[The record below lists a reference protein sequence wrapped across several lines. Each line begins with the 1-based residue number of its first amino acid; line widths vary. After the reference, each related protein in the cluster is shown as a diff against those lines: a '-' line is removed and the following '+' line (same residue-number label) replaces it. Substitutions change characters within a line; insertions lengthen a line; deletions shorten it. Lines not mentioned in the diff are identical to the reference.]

1 MSLWGWNM
9 RQALLMIALA
19 LAAATALAQQPIFR
33 SVMPDGRIIYG
44 DKPAP
49 GAKEAEQ
56 VSLPSNIVSPTQPG
70 EMGASPT
77 QPGKAGVSRQQALD
91 AADAEVQDAQRALDA
106 AKAALIAGQ
115 EPQKGERVGSAIHKG
130 RSTGSTRAS
139 DDYVQR
145 IQELEDAVAAAQK
158 NFDDALARR
167 NAARY

>member
-1 MSLWGWNM
+1 M
-9 RQALLMIALA
+9 RLAVLVIMIALA
-19 LAAATALAQQPIFR
+19 AETALAQQPIFR

-56 VSLPSNIVSPTQPG
+56 VRLPPSNIASPTQRSEAGVSPTQPSG
-70 EMGASPT
+70 AGASP
-77 QPGKAGVSRQQALD
+77 RQQALD

-106 AKAALIAGQ
+106 AKTALEAGR
-115 EPQKGERVGSAIHKG
+115 EPQEGERAGTTITKG

-139 DDYVQR
+139 DTYVQR
-145 IQELEDAVAAAQK
+145 IEALEDAVAAAQK
-158 NFDDALARR
+158 NLDDALARR

>member
-1 MSLWGWNM
+1 M
-9 RQALLMIALA
+9 RQAVLVITLA

-56 VSLPSNIVSPTQPG
+56 VSLPSNVVSPTRPG
-70 EMGASPT
+70 EAGASPT
-77 QPGKAGVSRQQALD
+77 QPVEAGASPQRQALD

-106 AKAALIAGQ
+106 AKAALEAGR
-115 EPQKGERVGSAIHKG
+115 EPQEGERVGTTINKG
-130 RSTGSTRAS
+130 RSTGSTRVS
-139 DDYVQR
+139 DAYVQR
-145 IQELEDAVAAAQK
+145 IEALEDAVAAAQK
-158 NFDDALARR
+158 NFGDALARR

>member
-1 MSLWGWNM
+1 M
-9 RQALLMIALA
+9 RQALLLITLA
-19 LAAATALAQQPIFR
+19 LAAATTLAQQPIFR

-56 VSLPSNIVSPTQPG
+56 VSLPSNIVLPTRPG
-70 EMGASPT
+70 E
-77 QPGKAGVSRQQALD
+77 AGVSPRRQALD

-106 AKAALIAGQ
+106 AKAALKAGQ
-115 EPQKGERVGSAIHKG
+115 EPQEGERVGSAIHKG

>member
-1 MSLWGWNM
+1 M
-9 RQALLMIALA
+9 RQAVLVITLA

-56 VSLPSNIVSPTQPG
+56 VRLPPSNIARPAQRS
-70 EMGASPT
+70 EAGASPT
-77 QPGKAGVSRQQALD
+77 QPSGTGASPRQQALE
-91 AADAEVQDAQRALDA
+91 AADAKVQEAQRALDA
-106 AKAALIAGQ
+106 AKAALEAGR
-115 EPQKGERVGSAIHKG
+115 EPQEGEREGTTIKKG

-139 DDYVQR
+139 DTYMQR
-145 IQELEDAVAAAQK
+145 IEVLENAVAAAQK
-158 NFDDALARR
+158 NLDDALAQR